1 MILYLS
7 SKKFGNNGKFLKDW
21 ISNHNNKILL
31 ISNALDIKEKEKVD
45 KNVKEDI
52 NLLEKIGFK
61 VDTIDL
67 KKYFDKY
74 EELEEICK
82 KYNSLCVIGGNVFV
96 LRAAMKY
103 SGFDRY
109 LKKISKDDNYL
120 YLSYSAGSVVLSKKI
135 DMFKIVDEPIDFYNK
150 KEIIEEGLNLID
162 YLFIPHY
169 KSNYHKAYLIDEIVN
184 NCKNNNIKYKA
195 FKDGEYIIEVNK

>member
-7 SKKFGNNGKFLKDW
+7 SKKFGNNEKFLKDW

-45 KNVKEDI
+45 KNIKEDI

-67 KKYFDKY
+67 KKYFDKHD
-74 EELEEICK
+74 ELEKICK

-195 FKDGEYIIEVNK
+195 FKDGEYIIEVKI

>member
-1 MILYLS
+1 
-7 SKKFGNNGKFLKDW
+7 
-21 ISNHNNKILL
+21 
-31 ISNALDIKEKEKVD
+31 
-45 KNVKEDI
+45 
-52 NLLEKIGFK
+52 
-61 VDTIDL
+61 
-67 KKYFDKY
+67 
-74 EELEEICK
+74 
-82 KYNSLCVIGGNVFV
+82 
-96 LRAAMKY
+96 MKY

-169 KSNYHKAYLIDEIVN
+169 KSNYHNAHLIDEIVN

-195 FKDGEYIIEVNK
+195 FKDGEYIIEVN

>member
-7 SKKFGNNGKFLKDW
+7 SKKFGNNEKFLRDW

-45 KNVKEDI
+45 KNINEDI

-67 KKYFDKY
+67 KKYFDKHD
-74 EELEEICK
+74 ELEKICK
-82 KYNSLCVIGGNVFV
+82 KYNALCVIGGNVFV

-109 LKKISKDDNYL
+109 LKKISKDGNYL

-169 KSNYHKAYLIDEIVN
+169 KSNYHKAHLIDEIVN